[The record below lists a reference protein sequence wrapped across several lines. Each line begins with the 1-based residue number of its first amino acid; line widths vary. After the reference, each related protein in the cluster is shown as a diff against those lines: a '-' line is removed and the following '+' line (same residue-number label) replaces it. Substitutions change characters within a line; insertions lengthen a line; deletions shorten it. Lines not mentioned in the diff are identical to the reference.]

1 MGMGYVTPI
10 GGGGG
15 GGGISGG
22 GTADE
27 IAIFSAATVIGS
39 FPTLR
44 FNSVNG
50 WLKIGSAL
58 GTIDAPLHVRSN
70 TMEIGRFEGGTTF
83 PLRMLW
89 KNASVND
96 IGGFLFSSVGSRG
109 GVCDFYS
116 KRPDNNQAT
125 PASFGGR
132 LNQNG
137 LWGFGTNNP
146 QQLVDVNGG
155 VSFRQGPDFST
166 TGVQSDVDL
175 GTYSFI
181 RYTGAGTAAFTGI
194 INNTDGKLLTILNT
208 SSSDLTIRHE
218 DGASTAANRIITNT
232 GDNIVLTTNA
242 LIDLRYDAT
251 TQRWRTSNYTSRSGG
266 IQLLA
271 SATVDGTSAGSQ
283 IVYTVPSGGNVIFC
297 YAVARLVSLNNLVS
311 AAGAVAEMTNIAF
324 ATTIT
329 PSISLLHGLGS
340 IGTGTWTPF
349 YPLQTLSQLP
359 LAATNQVGINFTVPI
374 TVGAGGDATYVVEL
388 YGYNV

>member
-1 MGMGYVTPI
+1 MGYVTPI

-27 IAIFSAATVIGS
+27 VAIFSAATVIGS

-44 FNSVNG
+44 FNSLNG

-58 GTIDAPLHVRSN
+58 GTVDAPLHVRSN
-70 TMEIGRFEGGTTF
+70 TQEVTRIEGGTTF
-83 PLRMLW
+83 PVRAKWM
-89 KNASVND
+89 NASVSD
-96 IGGFLFSSVGSRG
+96 IGGFLFSSVASRG
-109 GVCDFYS
+109 GVMDFYS
-116 KRPDNNQAT
+116 KRPDNVQAN

-132 LNQNG
+132 LDQNG
-137 LWGFGTNNP
+137 NWGFGTNNP

-155 VSFRQGPDFST
+155 VAFRAGPDFST

-181 RYTGAGTAAFTGI
+181 RYTGAGTATFTGL

-208 SSSDLTIRHE
+208 TSFDLTIRHE
-218 DGASTAANRIITNT
+218 STSSAAANRIITNT
-232 GDNIVLTTNA
+232 GANIVLSQNA
-242 LIDLRYDAT
+242 TIDLRYDST
-251 TQRWRTSNYTSRSGG
+251 TQRWRTSNFTSRSGG
-266 IQLLA
+266 IQKVA
-271 SATVDGTSAGSQ
+271 STTVDGTSAGSQ
-283 IVYTVPSGGNVIFC
+283 IVYTVPSGGDFIFC

-324 ATTIT
+324 TTTIT
-329 PSISLLHGLGS
+329 PSISLLHSLGS
-340 IGTGTWTPF
+340 LGVGVWTPF

-359 LAATNQVGINFTVPI
+359 LAAGNQVGINFTVPI
-374 TVGAGGDATYVVEL
+374 TVGAGGDATYVVDL
-388 YGYNV
+388 YGYGL